1 VGSIQRFEK
10 DFLAYMHDSH
20 QALLDEI
27 RTKKAL
33 SEDAEKALR
42 EVLARFAKN
51 FAA

>member
-1 VGSIQRFEK
+1 
-10 DFLAYMHDSH
+10 MHDSH

-33 SEDAEKALR
+33 SEEAEKALR
-42 EVLARFAKN
+42 EALEKFSKT

>member
-1 VGSIQRFEK
+1 
-10 DFLAYMHDSH
+10 MHDSH

-42 EVLARFAKN
+42 EVLGQFSKN